1 MLHRK
6 YLTRKTSFTLVL
18 VNNNSSPRSV
28 FHERTCPPCKLTWK
42 SHTHNASINQ
52 IQKSGWGSWNWN
64 RKSWENVTVAEAP
77 RTFRRTTCSI
87 PFLSLITSTDVIL
100 WSLSAPEWF
109 ISKIYFESNNSR
121 KKKKLYLYF
130 FLCF

>member
-42 SHTHNASINQ
+42 GHTHNASINQ

-121 KKKKLYLYF
+121 KNKKLYLYF